1 MHTGKI
7 GLLPVMTVVLLS
19 LATGDKANAFGEP
32 GYFRI
37 YDKWFHAG
45 KRYKK
50 QKNYTAAVRM
60 FRNAQNEVY
69 RLRAQCRR
77 GGGPDYQRKCNRGL
91 CRADFFLNY
100 ESAVSYYYLRN
111 ARGLANSYRRAV
123 DAFQSRDYSGR
134 YFVCPG
140 VPKRLGLSTV
150 YNYATLKLKSGD
162 RVAANRYL
170 QVLQDLEAQYNMP
183 AKYSGALAKKM
194 GVRLRAPVRRPT
206 PGQRNGNKY
215 YDDSYYDTQPYVPET
230 GTDKDNEEENLD
242 DL

>member
-1 MHTGKI
+1 MDIGRI
-7 GLLPVMTVVLLS
+7 GLLPAMTVLIAAPLL
-19 LATGDKANAFGEP
+19 LAVSNHAAAFGEP
-32 GYFRI
+32 GYFRV

-50 QKNYTAAVRM
+50 KKNYAAAVRM

-77 GGGPDYQRKCNRGL
+77 GGSADYRLKCNRGL

-111 ARGLANSYRRAV
+111 ARGLSDSYRRAV
-123 DAFQSRDYSGR
+123 NAFQSRDYNGR

-140 VPKRLGLSTV
+140 VPRRLGLSTI

-162 RVAANRYL
+162 RATARGYL
-170 QVLQDLEAQYNMP
+170 RVLRDLEVQYNMP

-194 GVRLRAPVRRPT
+194 GIRLPPRTPAPLPEEY
-206 PGQRNGNKY
+206 N
-215 YDDSYYDTQPYVPET
+215 DSYTQPRPGYTEPDPGEE
-230 GTDKDNEEENLD
+230 DEEESLD